1 MANRIGFTDTLTGKE
16 TVCGTWAKTT
26 LAVIQLSVSH
36 NDWARFLPFCN
47 GWNLDYP
54 QKDECPIGCTVRVGW
69 RIGTILFRIGL
80 YHLIIW
86 EKKEPTF

>member
-16 TVCGTWAKTT
+16 TVCGKGIPKRPSPRRKE
-26 LAVIQLSVSH
+26 LQIMSIE
-36 NDWARFLPFCN
+36 RLPHK
-47 GWNLDYP
+47 Y
-54 QKDECPIGCTVRVGW
+54 PIGCTVRIGW